1 MNFHYGWVYGAY
13 TCLSSISFDSQ
24 LMLISGKAWGKPSD
38 RHVLAIHGMQD
49 NCGVFDRLISMLDGH
64 YYIVAIDLPGHGF
77 STHFPAGLPLSFL
90 NFVLAIAYVV
100 KELSWDKFL
109 YLSHSL
115 GGQIGAFFT
124 ALFPHY
130 IEKLVI
136 IDHILPRSH
145 SPGQLTAAISDYMRS
160 FMSLEKRLKNGTPP
174 TYSYDQV
181 LEKLTNRDSVLTT
194 EAAKIVLER
203 SLIKMPGG
211 YSFCMDQRM
220 KLPFFPTLT
229 VELAKEVYV
238 NIKCPTLILLSS
250 ARINTYREIFEK
262 VFEIIDKKA
271 NITVKVVPGNHDLH
285 QNHPERVYKLI
296 DDFFSSEQCKL

>member
-1 MNFHYGWVYGAY
+1 MALILV
-13 TCLSSISFDSQ
+13 CPLSFDSQ

-49 NCGVFDRLISMLDGH
+49 NCGVFDRLISMLDGY

-100 KELSWDKFL
+100 KELSWHKFL

-115 GGQIGAFFT
+115 GGQIGAFFS
-124 ALFPHY
+124 ALFPHN

-136 IDHILPRSH
+136 IDHIIPRIFS
-145 SPGQLTAAISDYMRS
+145 SEELTSSISSYIKS
-160 FMSLEKRLKNGTPP
+160 FMILENRLKHGVPP
-174 TYSYDQV
+174 TYSYDELVQ
-181 LEKLTNRDSVLTT
+181 KLTNRDSVLTT

-203 SLIKMPGG
+203 SLLETPNG
-211 YSFCMDQRM
+211 YTFCMDQRM
-220 KLPFFPTLT
+220 KLQFFPTLT
-229 VELAKEVYV
+229 MELAKEVYK

-250 ARINTYREIFEK
+250 ARASTYRGIFKEI
-262 VFEIIDKKA
+262 FEIIDKKA

-285 QNHPERVYKLI
+285 QNHPERVSKLI
-296 DDFFSSEQCKL
+296 DDFFSSEPCKL